1 MRRENLRL
9 KSVIVAL
16 ILVLALFSADRVF
29 APTETT
35 PIKHVI
41 VVMQENHSFDNY
53 FGTYPTANGSL
64 VNSITSKLQSVNGLP
79 AGVCLPQGAECI
91 SPYPASTSNTL
102 NPIEG
107 QVIYEQDYAEGK
119 MNGFAQFSGTQSMA
133 FFDYHQIAAYWDY
146 AEEYGLADRYFAS
159 ALSTTT
165 PNRLLLMAGDS
176 PVANNYG
183 PPPYLEYNRT
193 ILDELDAHGLS
204 WGYFDFVNAS
214 GSSKNVYPFNYF
226 LNSTSQISDVSK
238 FLGDLSS
245 GTNLPAVSFVNSLGS
260 GAFDEHP
267 PENVTDG
274 ELWVVSIVN
283 AVMSSSYWDSSVVL
297 ITWDEGGGYFDH
309 VAPPQLFTIE
319 NGNQS
324 LSGYGQRVPLL
335 VISPYAKE
343 NYVSESVLN
352 HMSIVRFIE
361 YNWNLPTL
369 NRNVMASNNLLE
381 FFDFASPPRP
391 PIILG
396 EPGQFTPTVY
406 PIPLQG
412 SVNQTVSI
420 STSAVSSW
428 MPSMSNLLAALVVV
442 AVILLLTMARRR
454 AQRKKSIQ

>member
-1 MRRENLRL
+1 MRRDNLRL
-9 KSVIVAL
+9 KSVVVAL
-16 ILVLALFSADRVF
+16 ILFLALLSANRVF
-29 APTETT
+29 AAAEIT

-41 VVMQENHSFDNY
+41 AIMQENHSFDNY

-64 VNSITSKLQSVNGLP
+64 VNSITSKLQPVDGLP
-79 AGVCLPQGAECI
+79 VGVCLPQGTTCV
-91 SPYPASTSNTL
+91 SPYPASASNTL

-107 QVIYEQDYAEGK
+107 QVIYEQDYAAGK
-119 MNGFAQFSGTQSMA
+119 MNGFAQFSGTQAMA
-133 FFDYHQIAAYWDY
+133 YFDYHQIAAYWDY

>member
-9 KSVIVAL
+9 KSVMVAL
-16 ILVLALFSADRVF
+16 ILVLALFSANRVF

-146 AEEYGLADRYFAS
+146 AEEYGLADHYFAS

-165 PNRLLLMAGDS
+165 PNRLLLLAGDS

-193 ILDELDAHGLS
+193 ILGELDAHGVS

-214 GSSKNVYPFNYF
+214 GSSSNVYPFNYF

-238 FLGDLSS
+238 FLGYLSS

-260 GAFDEHP
+260 DAFDEHP
-267 PENVTDG
+267 PENVTEG

-297 ITWDEGGGYFDH
+297 ITWDEGGGYYDH
-309 VAPPQLFTIE
+309 VAPPQLLTIQ
-319 NGNQS
+319 NDNQS

-335 VISPYAKE
+335 VISPYARE
-343 NYVSESVLN
+343 NYVSETVLN

-361 YNWNLPTL
+361 YNWNLPIL
-369 NRNVMASNNLLE
+369 NQNVMASNNLLE

-391 PIILG
+391 PIILS
-396 EPGQFTPTVY
+396 EPGQFAPTAY
-406 PIPLQG
+406 PIPVQG
-412 SVNQTVSI
+412 SVNQTVSMT
-420 STSAVSSW
+420 TSATSSW
-428 MPSMSNLLAALVVV
+428 IPSLPNLLPALVAV
-442 AVILLLTMARRR
+442 AVIFLLTMVRRR
-454 AQRKKSIQ
+454 AQRKSIKP